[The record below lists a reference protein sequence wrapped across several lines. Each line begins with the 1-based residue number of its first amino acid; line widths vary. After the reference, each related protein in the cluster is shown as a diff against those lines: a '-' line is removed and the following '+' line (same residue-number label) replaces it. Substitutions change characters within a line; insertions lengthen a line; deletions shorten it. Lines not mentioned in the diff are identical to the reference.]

1 MERKERGVLLV
12 LHFAR
17 LRSLSQQ
24 RVSKSKRR
32 KESLELAG
40 KVLH

>member
-1 MERKERGVLLV
+1 MQRKEREVLLV
-12 LHFAR
+12 LHFAI

-24 RVSKSKRR
+24 SASKSSRR